1 MIARLPMTIDGD
13 KVDDGKVDG
22 KVDGDKVDG
31 DTMKPTK
38 QIHISVLTWHFGKP
52 LHPEC

>member
-1 MIARLPMTIDGD
+1 MARLPMTIDGD
-13 KVDDGKVDG
+13 KVDDGKA
-22 KVDGDKVDG
+22 DGDKVDG

-38 QIHISVLTWHFGKP
+38 QIHLTELTWHSGKP